1 MRLRLLAVAAVLPA
15 TVACLDTLEAPN
27 GRLGMIVMETYESA
41 ATYVAKPIAT
51 FYDKTN
57 AGFSVVPTD
66 TCFIS
71 LFGPV
76 GGTSIA
82 TMGVG
87 DAISML
93 LPGRTELLTPDTLG
107 SYIWYK
113 TDLATGIEFT
123 PGDTV
128 QMQVPGNGTTYPA
141 VNVTVRTAEE
151 FDHDPVIVP
160 ADGENLQLTW
170 TAAPEPGSI
179 MSFSLRYSAPGT
191 NTGLLNQQVFCGLVD
206 DGSHLIPAGLL
217 AGWRTSVGDLRETK
231 ATRLRYSQVDV
242 DTRSKIALISTFS
255 RPIQPPPAP

>member
-1 MRLRLLAVAAVLPA
+1 MAAVLPA
-15 TVACLDTLEAPN
+15 TVACLDTTLEAPN

-41 ATYVAKPIAT
+41 ADFVAKPLAT

-57 AGFSVVPTD
+57 AGFNVVATD

-71 LFGPV
+71 IFGPV
-76 GGTSIA
+76 GGTNIA
-82 TMGVG
+82 TMSVG

-128 QMQVPGNGTTYPA
+128 QMQIPGNGTNYPA
-141 VNVTVRTAEE
+141 VNVTVRTAEA
-151 FDHDPVIVP
+151 FDHDPVTVP
-160 ADGENLQLTW
+160 AEGENLELVW
-170 TAAPEPGSI
+170 TPAPEPGSL

-217 AGWRTSVGDLRETK
+217 GGWRNSVGDLRETE
-231 ATRLRYSQVDV
+231 ATRLRHTKLDV
-242 DTRSKIALISTFS
+242 DTRTQVVLASTFS